1 MSLTSARKQ
10 NWNVIYSLFWRSPM
24 ARELGVYSTG
34 EIEWKFAT
42 KKPTPSFWQA
52 GCPSCR
58 PTNSVKALKGIWQDL
73 CLDYISIIE
82 QIFETVGFSMP
93 EKLGPGK
100 SDRVKVKVHAF
111 DIVPLRSESPPQKRS
126 GMARVLKGFHSFT
139 CTPTRSSAIGMSH
152 ICLCLPSR
160 SWYSFADPGG
170 MEGWVDLVRSSPG

>member
-1 MSLTSARKQ
+1 
-10 NWNVIYSLFWRSPM
+10 M

-93 EKLGPGK
+93 EKLGPWK

-111 DIVPLRSESPPQKRS
+111 DIVPLRSESAPQKRS
-126 GMARVLKGFHSFT
+126 GMARVLNGSHSFT
-139 CTPTRSSAIGMSH
+139 CTPHVHPQSEWAIPAFAFPAAAGTH
-152 ICLCLPSR
+152 LPT
-160 SWYSFADPGG
+160 P
-170 MEGWVDLVRSSPG
+170 EGWKAE